1 MGNRGKLDF
10 GINFVSL
17 SKNFMKNL
25 VVLLFF
31 TAFTTTSAQCNIEGK
46 TTLNIG
52 ETANYGVA
60 NESAQCKQCHQW
72 AISGN
77 AVILS
82 NDHKLNNIS
91 IKALSAGRATLSLQY
106 FSSHDLVKCTKE
118 ISIIDDKAPIAK
130 TAEDNCDVPPINFR
144 EVKID
149 NSTIAFFPDSK
160 ENLNYTWEAFYA
172 DGKQETSAEKV
183 PQFSINEQNPII
195 KIQVKI
201 FAKNCYKI
209 LAKTYDASFWKY
221 FIK

>member
-1 MGNRGKLDF
+1 M
-10 GINFVSL
+10 
-17 SKNFMKNL
+17 
-25 VVLLFF
+25 
-31 TAFTTTSAQCNIEGK
+31 
-46 TTLNIG
+46 
-52 ETANYGVA
+52 
-60 NESAQCKQCHQW
+60 AQCKQCHQW
-72 AISGN
+72 TISGN
-77 AVILS
+77 AVIS
-82 NDHKLNNIS
+82 SDDHKLNNIR

-118 ISIIDDKAPIAK
+118 INITDDKAPVAK
-130 TAEDNCDVPPINFR
+130 TTESNCDVPSISFK

-172 DGKQETSAEKV
+172 DGKQENSAEKV

-195 KIQVKI
+195 KIQVRI

>member
-1 MGNRGKLDF
+1 MK
-10 GINFVSL
+10 NFVL
-17 SKNFMKNL
+17 
-25 VVLLFF
+25 LLFF

-46 TTLNIG
+46 NSLNIG
-52 ETANYGVA
+52 ETAEYSIS

-77 AVILS
+77 AVIS
-82 NDHKLNNIS
+82 SDDHKLNNIR

-118 ISIIDDKAPIAK
+118 INITDDKVSAAK
-130 TAEDNCDVPPINFR
+130 TTESNCDVPSISFK

-160 ENLNYTWEAFYA
+160 ENLSYTWEAFYA

-195 KIQVKI
+195 KIQVKV

-209 LAKTYDASFWKY
+209 FAKTYDASFWKY